1 MIEKFIKDNKLSFGV
16 GSRNSTV
23 TTLVGYAQHLGMRK
37 IELLEGVSKQIVH
50 DKFIQDEVNRLWDY
64 CEENNY
70 KNYWTTKLAK
80 KSYKF

>member
-1 MIEKFIKDNKLSFGV
+1 MIEKFIKDNKLSFAK
-16 GSRNSTV
+16 GSRNTV
-23 TTLVGYAQHLGMRK
+23 VTILVGYAQHLGMRK

-50 DKFIQDEVNRLWDY
+50 DSFIKEEVNRLWDY

-70 KNYWTTKLAK
+70 KNYWTTKIAK